1 MSALLRIL
9 MIDPN
14 SIVVM
19 EFQCNWWNY
28 HYLGWATNNFHCKY
42 KLFILPWWIA
52 EERFCFC
59 CTTHINWWN
68 LVKIT
73 NSYFQYSNFISTAS
87 HPYTSK
93 CAVFSIT
100 VSVSRVC
107 VWIKSLPTISK
118 TRLSGV
124 APRPNMTREKLRS
137 PSMTVSDNLPVLNIL
152 QLFTV
157 FMPSLILHICLKT
170 SR

>member
-73 NSYFQYSNFISTAS
+73 NSYYRTQ
-87 HPYTSK
+87 TSYQQPTTLNQSFYIQV
-93 CAVFSIT
+93 CTVRVFRIT
-100 VSVSRVC
+100 DSVSRVC
-107 VWIKSLPTISK
+107 VWIKSLSRRSLKPGWVVW
-118 TRLSGV
+118 R
-124 APRPNMTREKLRS
+124 RS
-137 PSMTVSDNLPVLNIL
+137 PTWRGRNWGL
-152 QLFTV
+152 QAWPCLTTCQCSIYCNFLL
-157 FMPSLILHICLKT
+157 SLCH
-170 SR
+170 R